1 MIWPPAHHW
10 RTALLFAATC
20 LLLPLN
26 GSAAELSD
34 LVGGEL
40 TKVVGDCRFT
50 EGPAWHPDG
59 YLLFSDIPNE
69 RIIKVNPDGSS
80 SDWMN
85 PSGGAN
91 GLMCDQ
97 SGNVYACQGEEQ
109 RVALL
114 RSGKDGSGQLV
125 SVLASQYDGKSLNK
139 PNDLALDSAGG
150 LYFTDP
156 FYSQGEPPQPLE
168 GVYYIARTGEVTRV
182 VDGLPRPNGVLVS
195 PDGAYLYVANIN
207 ERELVRYPIQEA
219 GKLGDKEVL
228 FTGDEELDGR
238 GPDGMAFDEN
248 GTLYTT
254 YKKLVVLSY
263 DGELIGRIDVPE
275 KPANC
280 AFGGA
285 DNRTLYIT
293 ARTSLYSLPMK
304 VAGMALQASG
314 PGAGSE
320 KTREVKAEKLTLQ
333 VPESWEQQQPSNN
346 LRLAQFA
353 IPPVKGDDEGAE
365 LVVFPPFGGSIP
377 QNIQR
382 WITQFE
388 SEGLRTK
395 MTQGSTSQGDY
406 VLVDLQGTYKKP
418 DGPPFLRRTK
428 PAPDYRMIAVIFSAR
443 AGGNYFLKVTGPKAT
458 VGANTDAFRAT
469 FGGKAADESEYEL

>member
-1 MIWPPAHHW
+1 MNGHPAHCL
-10 RTALLFAATC
+10 RSALLFAVTC

-26 GSAAELSD
+26 GFAAELSE
-34 LVGGEL
+34 LVAGDL

-80 SDWMN
+80 SDWMK

-91 GLMCDQ
+91 GLMCDLA
-97 SGNVYACQGEEQ
+97 GNVYACQGNEQ
-109 RVALL
+109 RVSLL
-114 RSGKDGSGQLV
+114 RSGDDGLGQLV
-125 SVLASQYDGKSLNK
+125 SVLASKYDGKVLNK
-139 PNDLALDSAGG
+139 PNDLAIDSAGG

-156 FYSQGEPPQPLE
+156 FYSQGEPPQPVE
-168 GVYYIARTGEVTRV
+168 GVYYVSKSGEVTRV

-207 ERELVRYPIQEA
+207 ERQVVRYPIEEA
-219 GKLGDKEVL
+219 GKLGAVEVL
-228 FTGDEELDGR
+228 FTGEEELDGR

-248 GTLYTT
+248 GTLYAT
-254 YKKLVVLSY
+254 YRKLVVLSY
-263 DGELIGRIDVPE
+263 EGDLIGRIDVPE

-280 AFGGA
+280 AFGGT

-293 ARTSLYSLPMK
+293 ARTSLYSLPMS
-304 VAGMALQASG
+304 VAGMALQANGPSG
-314 PGAGSE
+314 TE

-333 VPESWEQQQPSNN
+333 VPESWEQQEPSNN

-353 IPPVKGDDEGAE
+353 IPPVEGDEEGAE

-382 WITQFE
+382 WIGQFE
-388 SEGLRTK
+388 NQGLRTT
-395 MTQGSTSQGDY
+395 MTKGTTEQGDY
-406 VLVDLQGTYKKP
+406 VLVDLQGTYRKP

-428 PAPDYRMIAVIFSAR
+428 PAPNYRMMAVIFSAK

-458 VGANTDAFRAT
+458 VESITDAFRAT